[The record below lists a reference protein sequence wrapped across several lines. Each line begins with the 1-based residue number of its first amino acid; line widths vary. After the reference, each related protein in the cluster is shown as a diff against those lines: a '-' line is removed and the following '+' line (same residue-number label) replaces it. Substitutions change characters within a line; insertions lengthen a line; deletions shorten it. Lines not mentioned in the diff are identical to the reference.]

1 MIKTLFFSIW
11 LITHPVHVSMLSLD
25 YSAEKESFNAFLKV
39 YFDDF
44 LRDSG
49 LSGDS
54 QKTLMFSV
62 NDPRVKDMI
71 AKYVNDKVR
80 ISVNDKQLSGTVNDF
95 NLADNELKMNLSFG
109 SARKIKTVTVRNMI
123 LTALYNDQAN
133 MIIIKVNDF
142 EEGIKLTTDE
152 PEQTFRIK

>member
-123 LTALYNDQAN
+123 LTTLYNDQAN